1 MNTKTVLLLGRPGS
15 GKGTQTDLLAKRL
28 GWKTLSSGNIF
39 REMREKE
46 GPLGE
51 KIRATYDAGI
61 IFPAWFPGYLFLDSI
76 LNLDLEEGI
85 ICEGFSRSV
94 DQAEL
99 FDEVLKWLG
108 REYVVFNLEVSEEE
122 ALKRQLGRNAVDART
137 DSDTPEKIQKRFV
150 EYTAK
155 TAPVINFFKEKGTL
169 VEINGEQTPE
179 QIAEELYEKLQAL
192 I

>member
-15 GKGTQTDLLAKRL
+15 GKGTQTALLAERL

-39 REMREKE
+39 RAMREKE

-61 IFPAWFPGYLFLDSI
+61 IFPSWFPGYLFLDSI
-76 LNLDLEEGI
+76 LNLPLENGI
-85 ICEGFSRSV
+85 ICEGFSRSF

-108 REYVVFNLEVSEEE
+108 REYVVFNLGVSEEV
-122 ALKRQLGRNAVDART
+122 ALQRQLGRNETDART
-137 DSDTPEKIQKRFV
+137 DSDTPEKIQKRFA

-155 TAPVINFFKEKGTL
+155 TEPVLAFFKEKGTL
-169 VEINGEQTPE
+169 IEINGEETPE
-179 QIAEELYEKLQAL
+179 HIAAELYEKLQAL
-192 I
+192 M